1 MELLAVKLSLL
12 NTGGNYP
19 IRCRGQRGLLRPLGR
34 KIKGHAGYEKRNRK
48 MDQDNMLRMFC
59 QDRRLEV
66 KGIHVFSEMRNC
78 PL

>member
-1 MELLAVKLSLL
+1 MELLAVKLPLL
-12 NTGGNYP
+12 KYRWQDTMP
-19 IRCRGQRGLLRPLGR
+19 RPAWPFLPLRY
-34 KIKGHAGYEKRNRK
+34 KIEGHAGYEKRNRK